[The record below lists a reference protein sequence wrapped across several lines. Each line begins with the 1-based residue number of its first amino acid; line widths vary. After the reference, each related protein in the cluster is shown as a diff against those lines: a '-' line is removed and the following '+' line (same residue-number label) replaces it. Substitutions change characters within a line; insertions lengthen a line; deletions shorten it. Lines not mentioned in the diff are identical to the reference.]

1 LLDGGQDLLMGMFRK
16 TLEGTNM
23 TSTGEIVEGSGL
35 ALRVLTR
42 QELVARLQACTLG
55 TALEVLAHDALL
67 QRRIK
72 ELEGR

>member
-1 LLDGGQDLLMGMFRK
+1 
-16 TLEGTNM
+16 M
-23 TSTGEIVEGSGL
+23 TSTEIVEGSGL

-67 QRRIK
+67 QKRIK
-72 ELEGR
+72 ELEDDMG